1 MKKVVCIDDKNLPQG
16 AKVVEGQE
24 YEVIHEYINGLDQR
38 VYILKGAVNE
48 GTTKL
53 GMHWIGYRSTRFAT
67 LDSIKEEKK
76 EFNFALN

>member
-24 YEVIHEYINGLDQR
+24 YEVEREYVNGLDQR

-48 GTTKL
+48 GITKL
-53 GMHWIGYRSTRFAT
+53 GMHWIGYRSTRFAI
-67 LDSIKEEKK
+67 LDDVKTKVK
-76 EFNFALN
+76 EFNFAFN